1 MKSTLPPGGQAVAKK
16 GWLLAHQWLILRR
29 LTQLGILALFLA
41 GPLFGLWIIK
51 GNMAS
56 SLLLET
62 IPLSDPYVM
71 LQGLTAGNLPAT
83 EGLIGVAIIVAFYF
97 LVGGRVYCSWVCPV
111 NIVTDLAGWMRSKLG
126 IKVSSQFSRSTRYWL
141 LALTLVLPPITG
153 AIVWELFNPVSLMFR
168 GIIFGLGWA
177 WMVILAVFLFDLFI
191 SQRGWCGHL
200 CPMGAFYSLLGKK
213 SIIRVSASKR
223 EQCDDCMDC
232 FAVCPEPQVIKP
244 ALKGADKGLG
254 PVIEA
259 VNCTNCGRCI
269 DVCDEDVFNFSNRY
283 RNPYTR
289 KQVVNLNSSNTVAAE
304 HADS

>member
-1 MKSTLPPGGQAVAKK
+1 MKSVLPPGSQAIEKK
-16 GWLLAHQWLILRR
+16 GWLLAHKWLIFRR
-29 LTQLGILALFLA
+29 LTQLSILALFLA
-41 GPLFGLWIIK
+41 GPVYGLWIIK

-56 SLLLET
+56 SMLLET
-62 IPLSDPYVM
+62 IPLADPYVM
-71 LQGLTAGNLPAT
+71 LQGVMSGHFPVTNGM
-83 EGLIGVAIIVAFYF
+83 IGVTIIVAFYL

-111 NIVTDLAGWMRSKLG
+111 NVVTDLASWLRRMLG
-126 IKVSSQFSRSTRYWL
+126 IKVSSQFSRSSRYWL
-141 LALTLVLPPITG
+141 LALTLILPPITG

-168 GIIFGLGWA
+168 GIIFGMGWA

-213 SIIRVSASKR
+213 SMIRISACHR

-244 ALKGADKGLG
+244 ALKGADKGVG
-254 PVIEA
+254 PIIDA

-269 DVCDEDVFNFSNRY
+269 DVCDEDVFNFTNRY
-283 RNPYTR
+283 RNLYPR
-289 KQVVNLNSSNTVAAE
+289 KQVIDIKGSKAVAAE
-304 HADS
+304 HADR